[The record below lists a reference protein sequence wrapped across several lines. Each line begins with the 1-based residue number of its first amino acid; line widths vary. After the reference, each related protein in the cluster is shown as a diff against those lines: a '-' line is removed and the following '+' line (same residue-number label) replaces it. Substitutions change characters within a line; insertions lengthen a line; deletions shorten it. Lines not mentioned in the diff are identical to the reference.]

1 MGNRIKKG
9 DTVEIVSGNDRGLR
23 GSVQRVLPKG
33 DRVVVSGMNI
43 VRKHQRPMRA
53 GRSQVQPG
61 IIEFKAP
68 IHVSNVMLV
77 CPRCNACTRVGFV
90 QQEDGR
96 KVRLCRKCGEAVD

>member
-9 DTVEIVSGNDRGLR
+9 DTVEVVSGNDRGLR

-61 IIEFKAP
+61 IIEFEAP

-77 CPRCNACTRVGFV
+77 CPRCNARTRVGFV